1 MKSYFRIL
9 SLLYLFLTLILILSF
24 NNLSVYFFPINIII
38 AITLF
43 LSGKWVDI
51 RIGFL
56 LFLSLYY
63 IGHFFEF
70 FIFGMPDISS
80 NLRDEIVSN
89 LTDHTINLQALTFVV
104 ASQLGVLIN
113 FSLNKTDYRRLYF
126 FKLKKYPPMSFDYLN
141 TAKYLMPFITFLFLF
156 LILFLDWARISEEY
170 TLSGVST
177 IFFTFYALSA
187 LLAISFIY
195 NTIYLSKTPYLL
207 TFYGLFAIFLFNY
220 LGVRQTLLWG
230 GLIIFISSAMFI
242 HCYKNNSFSI
252 LDNGRTYMLG
262 ILFALIFLILIG
274 ISFSFRHQKI
284 EMMNVLMSID
294 IEVLLDLLVD
304 GFFAETRFTSYNL
317 LAVVNENN
325 HGHHLSFVG
334 VLLDMFTML
343 IPHGMW
349 PSKYE
354 YIESIRFSKEYDVTP
369 FGTWYIVGLF
379 TSIFAYPSLVFL
391 AVYTYSGFLRRISIG
406 IFNKSRSI
414 IMSSVF
420 YGIFYVFLALY
431 VVRGTLSG
439 GFKLAITLILMF
451 IVLNL
456 VKKIL
461 LKCSLKS

>member
-70 FIFGMPDISS
+70 FIFCMPDISS

-187 LLAISFIY
+187 LLAISFI
-195 NTIYLSKTPYLL
+195 
-207 TFYGLFAIFLFNY
+207 
-220 LGVRQTLLWG
+220 
-230 GLIIFISSAMFI
+230 
-242 HCYKNNSFSI
+242 
-252 LDNGRTYMLG
+252 
-262 ILFALIFLILIG
+262 
-274 ISFSFRHQKI
+274 
-284 EMMNVLMSID
+284 
-294 IEVLLDLLVD
+294 
-304 GFFAETRFTSYNL
+304 
-317 LAVVNENN
+317 
-325 HGHHLSFVG
+325 
-334 VLLDMFTML
+334 
-343 IPHGMW
+343 
-349 PSKYE
+349 
-354 YIESIRFSKEYDVTP
+354 
-369 FGTWYIVGLF
+369 
-379 TSIFAYPSLVFL
+379 
-391 AVYTYSGFLRRISIG
+391 
-406 IFNKSRSI
+406 
-414 IMSSVF
+414 
-420 YGIFYVFLALY
+420 
-431 VVRGTLSG
+431 
-439 GFKLAITLILMF
+439 
-451 IVLNL
+451 
-456 VKKIL
+456 
-461 LKCSLKS
+461 